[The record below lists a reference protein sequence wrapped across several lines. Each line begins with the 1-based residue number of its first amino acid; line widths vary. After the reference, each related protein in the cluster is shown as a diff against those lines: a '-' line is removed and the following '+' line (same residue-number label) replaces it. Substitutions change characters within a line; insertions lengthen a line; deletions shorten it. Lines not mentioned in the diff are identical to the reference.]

1 MTFIIEERKI
11 FFKAFSSYHENI
23 KLTTEISP
31 IKLLDTH
38 LHNKDG
44 TYVTKVYRKEEKMPA
59 HWSSQI
65 PKRYKRNSIK
75 GDLHRAKKISS
86 NFKEEIN
93 SLGIKYKSIFRVT
106 VH

>member
-1 MTFIIEERKI
+1 
-11 FFKAFSSYHENI
+11 
-23 KLTTEISP
+23 
-31 IKLLDTH
+31 
-38 LHNKDG
+38 
-44 TYVTKVYRKEEKMPA
+44 MPA

-65 PKRYKRNSIK
+65 PKRYKRNSTK